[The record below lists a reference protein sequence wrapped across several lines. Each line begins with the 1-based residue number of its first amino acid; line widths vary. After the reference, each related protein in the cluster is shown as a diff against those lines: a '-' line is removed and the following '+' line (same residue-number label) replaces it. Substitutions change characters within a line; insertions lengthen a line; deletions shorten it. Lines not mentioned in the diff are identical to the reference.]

1 MLTKNQNNLISALA
15 EADIDE
21 ELTCAIVMGME
32 DEQMP
37 ILTEYIRDELKEE
50 GKVTDEKVVDAMLFI
65 KGELEIEDD

>member
-37 ILTEYIRDELKEE
+37 ILTEYIQGELKDT
-50 GKVTDEKVVDAMLFI
+50 GKVIESKVIEAMLFI